1 MHWSLTAAAGPKRRS
16 FEPCVWPGGAGDP
29 TQGALGDCWFIAA
42 MSLLATRDD
51 ALAALFCGM
60 GRTGPCARGVYAVR
74 FCKGAP
80 APRDWVVGV
89 GRHMTGVIAGSVWHY
104 VIVDDRL
111 PRSSNDAILY
121 AKSKQKEEWWVSIL
135 EKAYAKL
142 HGSYDALIGT
152 SVCSRAHA

>member
-1 MHWSLTAAAGPKRRS
+1 VCG
-16 FEPCVWPGGAGDP
+16 WPGGAGDP

-89 GRHMTGVIAGSVWHY
+89 GRHDWRHRRVRVALRDCRRPLAEVLQRRNSVRQ
-104 VIVDDRL
+104 I
-111 PRSSNDAILY
+111 
-121 AKSKQKEEWWVSIL
+121 
-135 EKAYAKL
+135 
-142 HGSYDALIGT
+142 
-152 SVCSRAHA
+152 